1 MQESGNVLESCCPRD
16 ASVTQIACPR
26 DWPPSSE
33 RLHLHLLG
41 SQILVLPGQA
51 STMGRLH
58 WPGGSEGPSLGKG
71 ARWGMGGHLCGEEGD
86 LG

>member
-1 MQESGNVLESCCPRD
+1 MEESGNVLESCCSRD
-16 ASVTQIACPR
+16 ASVSQIVCPR
-26 DWPPSSE
+26 SSE

-58 WPGGSEGPSLGKG
+58 WPGGSEGPSLGKE